1 MLCHAGR
8 LRYRRKRSA
17 AASLVA
23 SRLNQLPPG
32 KDRSNFPAIPG
43 MENNLANKAPGY
55 PRNADIAP
63 AVLNTAARLNG
74 QSAHQKVLAG
84 SGTSNH
90 ILGTFSGLG
99 THGAGNSSSFGG
111 FDGFGG
117 LGGLGGLGGFGGLD
131 ASGGLGAGIGGR
143 GGLGGI
149 GGLGGL
155 GGFGG
160 LDALGGLGAGIG
172 GLGGHGGLGT
182 SASGLGL
189 GSFDTAHLLTGQSAQ
204 GRPGEAQPGNIQDIL
219 GQVMAINFQLRQ
231 ENIELR
237 HSIGLLTTR
246 LSESATPNQMSNS
259 GSGDNALLQSHIL
272 SNAHLA
278 ALISNTSTVGGG
290 LDALGDGQA
299 NQNALNALLAATRN
313 GHGSL
318 SGLGSGQAVNNLTN
332 TSSNLSQLM
341 DMQIQANIA
350 AAASAKAE
358 AIREMQQAQQQ
369 QQQPE
374 QNPQASLADK
384 TTPQMSHLLK
394 EVFKETTQNATGA
407 KVLETNTVTGQ
418 KRAAPEPTTVAPGRS
433 DEVKG
438 EAVVREDPLDKGMAD
453 ASNLNKSA
461 ELVDLGR
468 QRVTDEPPA
477 KRDKLSDD

>member
-117 LGGLGGLGGFGGLD
+117 L
-131 ASGGLGAGIGGR
+131 
-143 GGLGGI
+143 